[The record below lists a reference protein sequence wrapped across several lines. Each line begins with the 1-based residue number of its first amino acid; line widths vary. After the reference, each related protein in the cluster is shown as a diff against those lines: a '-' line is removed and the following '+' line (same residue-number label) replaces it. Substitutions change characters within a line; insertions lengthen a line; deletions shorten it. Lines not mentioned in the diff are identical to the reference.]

1 MKTGKLNPKL
11 LKENISNR
19 ILDDIQ
25 NQRVSG
31 AAIAVLQ
38 RGELIYRKEFGLQS
52 PSRSEPLRQDAVFR
66 IASMTKPITAIA
78 VLIQAQRRL
87 LNLDDEV
94 SKYLPK
100 YRNLLL
106 EATQN
111 YCTVPLR
118 IWHLLT
124 HTNGMDTRPQYK
136 EWMRQMP
143 IENKRTLF
151 GAVDF
156 YATLPLEYEPG
167 TKRRYSGKAAF
178 DTLAR
183 IVEITSGKRFEEFVQ
198 EEIFGPCGMVDTT
211 FAPTSGQWDR
221 VVGMHDLQEG
231 HSVEEQTVPG
241 CVVDD
246 YPVTHPLG
254 GSGLVSTISDYVKF
268 AEMLL
273 NKGMTDNGRILKP
286 EWIEKMAT
294 AQLPEEL
301 MSKEVNQGLGVRVI
315 TGDGYPWLPVG
326 AFGWSGAY
334 GTHFWVD
341 PVNQITA
348 VYMKNSKYDGGS
360 GAKTARNF
368 EEDVFLSI
376 I

>member
-1 MKTGKLNPKL
+1 MKKGKLDARL
-11 LKENISNR
+11 LKQNISTR
-19 ILDDIQ
+19 IQDDIRSR
-25 NQRVSG
+25 RVSG
-31 AAIAVLQ
+31 ASVAVLQ
-38 RGELIYRKEFGLQS
+38 RGELIYREDFGLQS
-52 PSRSEPLRQDAVFR
+52 PSRNESLRPDAIFR
-66 IASMTKPITAIA
+66 IASMTKPVTAIA

-87 LNLDDEV
+87 LSLEDEV
-94 SKYLPK
+94 SKFLPQYK
-100 YRNLLL
+100 NMLL
-106 EATQN
+106 EATQKC
-111 YCTVPLR
+111 CTVPLR

-136 EWMRQMP
+136 EWIRQMP
-143 IENKRTLF
+143 TENKRTLS

-167 TKRRYSGKAAF
+167 TRRRYCGKASF
-178 DTLAR
+178 DVLAR
-183 IVEITSGKRFEEFVQ
+183 IVEITSGKSFEEFVRK
-198 EEIFGPCGMVDTT
+198 EILAPCGMADTT
-211 FAPTSGQWDR
+211 FAPTPGQWER

-231 HSVEEQTVPG
+231 HSVEVQTVPG

-254 GSGLVSTISDYVKF
+254 GSGLVSTVADYTKF
-268 AEMLL
+268 AEMLQT
-273 NKGMTDNGRILKP
+273 KGITESGRILEDK
-286 EWIEKMAT
+286 WIEQMA
-294 AQLPEEL
+294 APQLPEEL

-315 TGDGYPWLPVG
+315 SGDGYPWLPVG
-326 AFGWSGAY
+326 TFGWSGAY